1 MLSDLEA
8 WPRHLESVDVVA
20 LLTPPPMAIGSRS
33 RLTLTLDMRG
43 AMVPIVAL
51 FFRGL
56 TNSYMTTEA
65 QGLKRAAGPPRHQK
79 LIVLGFRADPYRVMP
94 DYFCGG

>member
-20 LLTPPPMAIGSRS
+20 LLTPPMAIGSRS

-65 QGLKRAAGPPRHQK
+65 QGLKRAA
-79 LIVLGFRADPYRVMP
+79 
-94 DYFCGG
+94 